1 MRYPETVNLLHSI
14 SLGLVCLL
22 FATVPA
28 SAQTG
33 RKSKELPPSA
43 FKLSEVKVTGTER
56 FKPEDVIRA
65 SGLQVGQT
73 VHDEDF
79 KGAIRV
85 LGDSG
90 AFSAIGYTFEFSTEG
105 TKLDLKVKD
114 ADHFAP
120 VRFENLVWFAHQEL
134 FDKLHALVPLFDG
147 QLPITGKLIDDVSE
161 AVQGMIDEK
170 KLPVRVDYTRLPSD
184 GPTEA
189 FEFTA
194 TGPRI
199 LIDSVKFSGAG
210 DTELPRLEAAAK
222 DLQGEQY
229 LQSALHSEEQKLFL
243 PIYESEGYL
252 KASFGDN
259 ETRVVQGDSDDV
271 QVEVT
276 IPVLPGPQYMLDVI
290 ELSGYKVIP
299 VDTLKK
305 EIPQQSGAPAND
317 IQIRKD
323 IENIKKLYGQKGY
336 MEAKVDLDEPLDE
349 TKHNVRYVLR
359 VSEGAIYKMGEVEIL
374 GVDSRTRDKLQ
385 NLWSLKT
392 GDPYDSSYPARF
404 ITQALK
410 QVLTTGEWNTDVHET
425 PDQKDKDVDVTVRFD
440 LKQPLQ

>member
-1 MRYPETVNLLHSI
+1 MNFLKTV
-14 SLGLVCLL
+14 SLGVICLQFSIL
-22 FATVPA
+22 PVA
-28 SAQTG
+28 AQALH
-33 RKSKELPPSA
+33 KNKELPPSA
-43 FKLSEVKVTGTER
+43 YKLSQVNVTGTER
-56 FKPEDVIRA
+56 YKPDDVIRA
-65 SGLQVGQT
+65 SGLQIGQT

-105 TKLDLKVKD
+105 TKWELKVKD
-114 ADHFAP
+114 ADHFVP
-120 VRFENLVWFAHQEL
+120 VRFENLVWFSHQEL
-134 FDKLHALVPLFDG
+134 FEKLHGLVPLFDG
-147 QLPITGKLIDDVSE
+147 QVPITGKLIDDVSE
-161 AVQGMIDEK
+161 AVQGMIDER

-229 LQSALHSEEQKLFL
+229 LQSAVHSEEQKLFL
-243 PIYESEGYL
+243 PVYESEGYL
-252 KASFGDN
+252 KASCGDN
-259 ETRVVQGDSDDV
+259 ETKVVQGDTDDV

-276 IPVLPGPQYMLDVI
+276 VPVIPGPQYILDSI

-299 VDTLKK
+299 VDTLRK
-305 EIPQQSGAPAND
+305 EIPQQPGTPAND

-323 IENIKKLYGQKGY
+323 IENIKKLYEQKGY
-336 MEAKVDLDEPLDE
+336 MEAKVDLDEPFDE
-349 TKHNVRYVLR
+349 TKHTVRYVLR
-359 VSEGAIYKMGEVEIL
+359 VSEGDIYKMGEVEIL

-392 GDPYDSSYPARF
+392 GDPYDSGYPARF